1 MHTLYLARHG
11 EAESPA
17 RYSHDRERELTPIG
31 KAKLL
36 RTAKR
41 LRSAE
46 LEAPHIIS
54 SPYVRARRTAE
65 ILAAVWPCSVIEFD
79 ARLRPLN
86 RCDEALDLLREL
98 DGLHSCVML
107 VSHNPLISILAAA
120 LSADGRLQ
128 IEFEPGAI
136 ACISTYRL
144 HPLHAALRWFCSPQM
159 LGANLTD

>member
-17 RYSHDRERELTPIG
+17 RYSHDRERELTPVG

-36 RTAKR
+36 RTAAR
-41 LRSAE
+41 LRDSE
-46 LEAPHIIS
+46 LEAPHIVC
-54 SPYVRARRTAE
+54 SPYVRARQTAE
-65 ILAAVWPCSVIEFD
+65 ILAAVWPPSTIEFD

-86 RCDEALDLLREL
+86 RCDDAIELLREL
-98 DGLHSCVML
+98 DGLHSCVMF
-107 VSHNPLISILAAA
+107 VSHNPLISILASA
-120 LSADGRLQ
+120 LSAEGRLQ

-159 LGANLTD
+159 LGARLHD